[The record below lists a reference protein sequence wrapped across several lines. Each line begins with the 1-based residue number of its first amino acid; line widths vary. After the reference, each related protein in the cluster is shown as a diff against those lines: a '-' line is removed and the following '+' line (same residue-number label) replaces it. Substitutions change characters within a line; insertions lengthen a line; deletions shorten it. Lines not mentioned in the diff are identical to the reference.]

1 MDLSDYELAEFKRAF
16 QILDRDGEGSIQAK
30 DLGVFM
36 RDLGLSPTESELE
49 SMINQLDSDG
59 NGSIDFEEFVTA
71 MTAKLKAAPDLDVLR
86 EAFSVYDKE
95 NTGYI
100 GVDQLRTVMIALKLK
115 PTDEELDELI
125 RVGDIDGDGYLNYE
139 EFVQLMS
146 PR

>member
-1 MDLSDYELAEFKRAF
+1 MDLTDYELEEFKRAF
-16 QILDRDGEGSIQAK
+16 QILDRDGEGSIQARE
-30 DLGVFM
+30 LGVFM
-36 RDLGLSPTESELE
+36 RDLGKVPTESELQA
-49 SMINQLDSDG
+49 MINQVDLDG
-59 NGSIDFEEFVTA
+59 NGSIDFEEFVSA
-71 MTAKLKAAPDLDVLR
+71 MMAKLNTRADEDVLR

-125 RVGDIDGDGYLNYE
+125 REGDIDGDGYLNYE
-139 EFVQLMS
+139 EFVQLMN